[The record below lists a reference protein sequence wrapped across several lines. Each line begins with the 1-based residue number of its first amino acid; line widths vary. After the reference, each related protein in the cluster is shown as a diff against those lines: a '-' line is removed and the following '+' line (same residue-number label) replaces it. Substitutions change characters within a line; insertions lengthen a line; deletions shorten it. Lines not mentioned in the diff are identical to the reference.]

1 MQPCVS
7 MIFNLVSLQGL
18 SILYHAWARLHISC
32 LNISLHA
39 YTAICLPI
47 CAIQGT
53 EVLSTH

>member
-1 MQPCVS
+1 MCIS
-7 MIFNLVSLQGL
+7 MIFNLKSLQGL

-32 LNISLHA
+32 LNILLHA

-53 EVLSTH
+53 AALSTH